1 MDRNAKEYYSDRIMA
16 LINRRGQVRVTEIAS
31 WAYMKKA
38 RVRRLLDWMVSAGY
52 INKKKIKYAGNAS
65 MNVYSKK

>member
-1 MDRNAKEYYSDRIMA
+1 MDRSAKEYYSDRIMA
-16 LINRRGQVRVTEIAS
+16 MINRRGQIRVTEVAS
-31 WAYMKKA
+31 WTYMNKA